1 MGVNWTNCPQCG
13 GELSRTAKLIPG
25 EDVIACRDCKRYQL
39 KGDGPWFNA
48 DDYGDIR
55 QVLLERVEKLKTEQ
69 SPEGRYRQMIES
81 DIDDVRW
88 ETLA

>member
-1 MGVNWTNCPQCG
+1 MGVNWTNCPECG

-25 EDVIACRDCKRYQL
+25 ETVVACRRCKRYQL
-39 KGDGPWFNA
+39 EGDVCIYAA
-48 DDYGDIR
+48 DVQDVR
-55 QVLLERVEKLKTEQ
+55 TALLERLETLKTEQ

-81 DIDDVRW
+81 ELDDPRW